1 MTRRLLLF
9 VSAALAGVASVPAQE
24 SRGMFAGMPA
34 ATSLEATAGLGY
46 LPDQVYVKRPGFHT
60 SAPKTWGALGVPAGR
75 PNFDLAAYFRKQCRL
90 RVALEVDA
98 LSIGED
104 WVIAEPC
111 TGRAKLPP
119 NRWAVVT
126 FSVTRATKGKA
137 GSTIRSEVLRPDGAA
152 ADVFSW
158 MLPGSVVP
166 PALVATTH
174 RAQDSREFDL
184 GGGRIRRN
192 VDALD
197 HYVPLYTLESRIAN
211 PAPSGMMPGVPVV
224 FFSLSARSARLAPAA
239 WFGKDGPSGATI
251 LMIMW
256 NAKTRSWTCPPR
268 VFRSWR
274 RIGLGQKEDIDALA
288 IDLSLRR
295 MLFST
300 DIRIVKRNPILF
312 QNLAGGCEADPIL
325 TYTDPNSGNPVSE
338 EIGLIGLD
346 DVDAICSMDPS
357 VRRRQDP
364 RGARQNA
371 IFFTIG
377 LARTPLG
384 VFPPHFLNA
393 SSFRD
398 RDTGS
403 GAVTIRSF
411 MVGWPQNAGPAA
423 GKAVAFLTPPT
434 SILPAVVLSGV
445 QTRNLAAPF
454 AGDPREAKLVVPP
467 ALSLT
472 AQTVMLRWF
481 ALDSVNLTLAE
492 AYPIL
497 VTL

>member
-1 MTRRLLLF
+1 
-9 VSAALAGVASVPAQE
+9 
-24 SRGMFAGMPA
+24 MFAGMPA

-46 LPDQVYVKRPGFHT
+46 LPDQLYIKPPGFHT
-60 SAPKTWGALGVPAGR
+60 STPGTWGALGVPAGR
-75 PNFDLAAYFRKQCRL
+75 PNFDLATYFRRQCGL
-90 RVALEVDA
+90 HVALEVDA
-98 LSIGED
+98 FSIGED

-119 NRWAVVT
+119 NRWAVIT
-126 FSVTRATKGKA
+126 FSVTRGTKGKA
-137 GSTIRSEVLRPDGAA
+137 GSVVRAETLRPDGAA

-158 MLPGSVVP
+158 MLPGSAVP

-184 GGGRIRRN
+184 GGGSIRRN

-197 HYVPLYTLESRIAN
+197 HYVPLYTLEPRIAA
-211 PAPSGMMPGVPVV
+211 PAPKGMMPPTAVI
-224 FFSLSARSARLAPAA
+224 FFSLSAASAKLAPAA

-251 LMIMW
+251 LMITW
-256 NAKTRSWTCPPR
+256 NARKRAWTCPPR

-274 RIGLGQKEDIDALA
+274 QIGLSRDEDIDALA

-300 DIRIVKRNPILF
+300 DIRIRKRNPILF
-312 QNLAGGCEADPIL
+312 QNLAGGCDADPIL
-325 TYTDPNSGNPVSE
+325 TYTDPGSGNPVSE

-357 VRRRQDP
+357 VRRRPDP
-364 RGARQNA
+364 AAPRQNA
-371 IFFTIG
+371 IFYTIG

-398 RDTGS
+398 FDSGN
-403 GAVTIRSF
+403 GAVIIRGY

-434 SILPAVVLSGV
+434 GILPAVNLSGV
-445 QTRNLAAPF
+445 QVRNLAAPF
-454 AGDPREAKLVVPP
+454 AGDPRRAKLVVPP

-481 ALDSVNLTLAE
+481 ALDSVHVTLAE